1 MRFARNTIRDAFD
14 RLLPSTTSKASTHFP
29 CGFRCGCRDFR
40 HSARPEIPLMRF
52 TPRGPLRRMRARAMR
67 ALSSLHAVASTEP
80 LTLRHPT
87 PSPWAARSRAR
98 DPELK
103 PDLDRVDPAPRE
115 WDEALPIQSA
125 FPRQIPFSGL
135 HRSRIFAEAIRI
147 TTPFRLPRGFR
158 SGLDPWPRSRRES
171 TTRLET

>member
-1 MRFARNTIRDAFD
+1 MRSTDFCHP
-14 RLLPSTTSKASTHFP
+14 RLRKRAPTSRAVS
-29 CGFRCGCRDFR
+29 GCGCRDLR
-40 HSARPEIPLMRF
+40 RSARPEIPFMRF

-87 PSPWAARSRAR
+87 PSPRAARSRAR
-98 DPELK
+98 DPKLK

-125 FPRQIPFSGL
+125 FPRPIPFSGL
-135 HRSRIFAEAIRI
+135 HRSRNFAAAIRI
-147 TTPFRLPRGFR
+147 MTPFRLPRGFR
-158 SGLDPWPRSRRES
+158 SGLGPRSRNRRES
-171 TTRLET
+171 AALLET